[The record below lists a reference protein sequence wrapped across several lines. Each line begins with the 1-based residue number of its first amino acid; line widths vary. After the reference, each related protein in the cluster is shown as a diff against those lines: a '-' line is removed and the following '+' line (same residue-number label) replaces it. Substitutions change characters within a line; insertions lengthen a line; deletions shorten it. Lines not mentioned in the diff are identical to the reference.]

1 MILHDQHVHSEYS
14 EDSQASLDEYY
25 EIAKKEGSERAAC
38 DFISGMT
45 DAYSIKTFTDLFVP
59 KTWSV

>member
-1 MILHDQHVHSEYS
+1 MFYPTEY
-14 EDSQASLDEYY
+14 DYKKYFD

>member
-1 MILHDQHVHSEYS
+1 MVALFSFYPEKMP
-14 EDSQASLDEYY
+14 ELYY
-25 EIAKKEGSERAAC
+25 EISKKEGSERAAC

-45 DAYSIKTFTDLFVP
+45 DAYSIKIFTDLFVP

>member
-1 MILHDQHVHSEYS
+1 MPEF
-14 EDSQASLDEYY
+14 YY
-25 EIAKKEGSERAAC
+25 EIAKIEGSERAAC

-45 DAYSIKTFTDLFVP
+45 DAYSIKIFTDLFVP